1 MTNLDTLANAALEAD
16 IALKEAKERADEAKA
31 VLIEALTEA
40 GKFDPSTKA
49 LGHTRL
55 KITPNRFFNQAKAE
69 ALVTKKVLKECEV
82 TKVDAALL
90 KKHLTPIQMDSVM
103 DSYAT
108 PFKVG
113 LDVLT
118 D

>member
-1 MTNLDTLANAALEAD
+1 MTNLDALANAALEAD

-90 KKHLTPIQMDSVM
+90 KKHLTGIQLASVM